1 MTVDLPRKKK
11 NAFYSSLVN
20 KFCEVIGVDFVANTE
35 NNVEV
40 LKSMSTETERLQ
52 VKWRIG
58 LQGDSDE
65 TVIFVMVLF

>member
-1 MTVDLPRKKK
+1 M
-11 NAFYSSLVN
+11 
-20 KFCEVIGVDFVANTE
+20 ANTE

-58 LQGDSDE
+58 LQGDSGE